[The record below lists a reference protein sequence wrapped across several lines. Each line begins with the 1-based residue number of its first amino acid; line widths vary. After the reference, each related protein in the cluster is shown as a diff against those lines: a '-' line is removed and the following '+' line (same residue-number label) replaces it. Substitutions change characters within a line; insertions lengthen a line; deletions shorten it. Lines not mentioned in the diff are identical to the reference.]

1 MTLIAGIILPNGILV
16 VSDTRATDIEGR
28 ILNEYRR
35 KIIEVTPKTLIGT
48 AGIGL
53 TTSVA
58 LAKRQNLYNR
68 SENITTNEIRKEI
81 IEQYYDLYYHHR
93 ETNKPFGSFLVADY
107 DGPSNTYT
115 ILLLDSDKPLPFENP
130 FDTVLI
136 GSSQLIRDYAKNA
149 IQDSLKL
156 FTTEEIYNPTF
167 YIKFSQHV
175 QNIFKH
181 FSNMDHTINGK
192 LHCEYL
198 AVHNNQPTI
207 IRYLLETDGSI
218 HKIDEEQHWDILV
231 IEG

>member
-93 ETNKPFGSFLVADY
+93 ATNEPFGSFLVADY

-115 ILLLDSDKPLPFENP
+115 ILLLDNDTPLPFENS

-156 FTTEEIYNPTF
+156 FTTEEIYNPAF

-181 FSNMDHTINGK
+181 FSNTDHTINGK

-198 AVHNNQPTI
+198 TVHNNQPTI
-207 IRYLLETDGSI
+207 MRYLLETDGSI
-218 HKIDEEQHWDILV
+218 HKINEEQHWDILV